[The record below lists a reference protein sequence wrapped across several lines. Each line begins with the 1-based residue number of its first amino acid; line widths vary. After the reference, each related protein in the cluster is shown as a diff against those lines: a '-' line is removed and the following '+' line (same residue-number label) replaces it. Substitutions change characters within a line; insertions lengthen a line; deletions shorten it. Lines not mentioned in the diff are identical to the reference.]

1 MQTKARRIE
10 ELKNGD
16 HFLNGCL
23 PAADHRHV
31 QNQQLL
37 LWSKSSKAVV
47 RSCKYLRILYFG
59 LRCEHVLVLSHKYS
73 SQHEPCGWLQLRDS
87 IQFAQDPVK
96 LDFNVKLLVGTYPK
110 PGFREI
116 QFDRVLSKLY

>member
-1 MQTKARRIE
+1 MQIKARRIE

-37 LWSKSSKAVV
+37 LWSKSSKAAV
-47 RSCKYLRILYFG
+47 RSCKYLFWVISFGACIRFFMTGPVVSCAYFILAYA
-59 LRCEHVLVLSHKYS
+59 VNMY
-73 SQHEPCGWLQLRDS
+73 
-87 IQFAQDPVK
+87 
-96 LDFNVKLLVGTYPK
+96 
-110 PGFREI
+110 
-116 QFDRVLSKLY
+116 